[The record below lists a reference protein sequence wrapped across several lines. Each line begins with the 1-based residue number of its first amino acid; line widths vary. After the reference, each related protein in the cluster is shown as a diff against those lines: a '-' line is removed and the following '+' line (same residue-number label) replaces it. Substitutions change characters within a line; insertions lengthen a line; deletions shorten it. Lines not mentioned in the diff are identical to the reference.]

1 MKNIDKVLCDFYN
14 LFNISIS
21 FVDDKLQI
29 INEKGYSKE
38 LFEFLD
44 NINIYEKINVNNFN
58 TINLTYFESI
68 HFIIIKLHKKNNNGH
83 FIVGPFKSKNNT
95 YSIDI
100 PLKPIYCIDCISS
113 SLQNIINKNLI
124 ENKFNTYVKES
135 IDFIHK
141 NYSNDIKIDDVCKT
155 LNINKSYF
163 CSIFKKDTGY
173 TFTNF
178 LNRVRIEKS
187 KEFLRNNDMSI
198 LNISLSV
205 GFNNHNYYTSLF
217 KKINNITPIDYKKR
231 FIN

>member
-1 MKNIDKVLCDFYN
+1 MLENIDNALSDFYS

-21 FVDDKLQI
+21 FIDDKFKI
-29 INEKGYSKE
+29 INQKGYCDE

-44 NINIYEKINVNNFN
+44 NICIYEKIKDSNFKI
-58 TINLTYFESI
+58 INLTYFDNI
-68 HFIIIKLHKKNNNGH
+68 HFIVIKLENTKNGY
-83 FIVGPFKSKNNT
+83 FLVGPFKSKDINHN
-95 YSIDI
+95 IDM

-113 SLQNIINKNLI
+113 SLENIISKNLI
-124 ENKFNTYVKES
+124 ENKFNLYVKQS

-141 NYSNDIKIDDVCKT
+141 NYSKDIKIDDVCDF
-155 LNINKSYF
+155 LSINKSYF

-187 KEFLRNNDMSI
+187 KEFLRSNDMSI
-198 LNISLSV
+198 LDISLSV

-217 KKINNITPIDYKKR
+217 KKINNVTPIDYKKR